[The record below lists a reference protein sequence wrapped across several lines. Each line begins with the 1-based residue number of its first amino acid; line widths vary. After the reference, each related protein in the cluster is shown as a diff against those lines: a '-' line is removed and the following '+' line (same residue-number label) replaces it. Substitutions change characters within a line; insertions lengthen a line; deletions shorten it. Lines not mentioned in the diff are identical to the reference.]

1 MHRMA
6 TGLALAF
13 YVLAGQAAPTTV
25 KNLRTWQGPERTR
38 VVLDLSGPVDYTVG
52 VLTDPDRVY
61 LDLPH
66 ARLAPGPPSLDGDG
80 RLLAKVR
87 SGRPGPGVLRIV
99 LDLTTAARPEVFQLE
114 PNDVY
119 GDRLV
124 VDLEPRRPYERSDAA
139 RPAENAQ
146 VFTVAID
153 AGHGG
158 EDPGA
163 VGRRGTREKTVSMA
177 IARKHKALVDDD
189 PAVQGFLI
197 RRGDYYVA
205 LRRRTAIARARGAD
219 LFVSVHAD
227 SYPKSSARGSSVY
240 TLSTRGAS
248 SEAARWLSSREN
260 AADLIGGVSLRDKD
274 ENLAK
279 VLWDLSMSRSIRA
292 SRGLAGDILHHL
304 GRIGRLHSDRVEYA
318 NFAVLKSPDIPSVL
332 VESAFLSNPDEEK
345 LLRSESYKKKV
356 ADAIYWGI
364 SGYYHRRNP
373 DSRPRVYVVRRG
385 DTLSEIAR
393 HYRVGVGALK
403 EANGLTN
410 DGVRAGQALR
420 LPDG

>member
-1 MHRMA
+1 MAGIWRRAVSSRDQVPSGLSRHRLPLPSPDRD
-6 TGLALAF
+6 GRF
-13 YVLAGQAAPTTV
+13 LAG
-25 KNLRTWQGPERTR
+25 
-38 VVLDLSGPVDYTVG
+38 
-52 VLTDPDRVY
+52 
-61 LDLPH
+61 
-66 ARLAPGPPSLDGDG
+66 
-80 RLLAKVR
+80 VR
-87 SGRPGPGVLRIV
+87 SGRPRPGVLRIV
-99 LDLTTAARPEVFQLE
+99 LDLKAAARPEVFQLE
-114 PNDVY
+114 PNDLY

-124 VDLEPRRPYERSDAA
+124 VDLEGRRPNPTAGTR
-139 RPAENAQ
+139 RPPRQSQE
-146 VFTVAID
+146 FTVAID

-163 VGRRGTREKTVSMA
+163 VGGRGTREKTVTMA
-177 IARKHKALVDDD
+177 IARELKRLVDSN
-189 PAVQGFLI
+189 PAMQGLLV
-197 RRGDYYVA
+197 RKGDYYVP
-205 LRRRTAIARARGAD
+205 LRRRTAIARASQAD
-219 LFVSVHAD
+219 VFVSIHAD

-248 SEAARWLSSREN
+248 SESARWLSNREN

-279 VLWDLSMSRSIRA
+279 VLWELSMSRSIRA

-304 GRIGRLHSDRVEYA
+304 GRMSRLHSDRVEYA

-332 VESAFLSNPDEEK
+332 VESAFLSNPYEEK
-345 LLRSESYKKKV
+345 LLRTESYQKRV
-356 ADAIYWGI
+356 ADAIYRGI

-403 EANGLTN
+403 QANDLTGN
-410 DGVRAGQALR
+410 GVRAGQELR
-420 LPDG
+420 LPGG